1 VANQVAQSS
10 HAAPPLLVRTVRNT
24 HRLDAGHE
32 YRIGRDERADI
43 PLIDPRV
50 SWEHAV
56 LRAEGPV
63 WVLEDRGSRNGTF
76 LGAERVGRLEITSPY
91 VLHFGH
97 PEDGPL
103 LRFELVQADPF
114 ADFALGRGP
123 GQGPGPGQMPEPASG
138 NTTFMPGVLRDP
150 TTRVRIQSKVMK
162 IGRRPDND
170 IIVSDIG
177 VSKQHAELRQ
187 APGGAYMIVD
197 LGSHNGTYL
206 NGTRV
211 NQAELKEGDI
221 LAIGHATFRL
231 VGGELIEYVD
241 DGRATFEAHELRVV
255 VHDGGKDKVLLDGI
269 TFPLAERSMMAVIGP
284 AGAGKSTLLNA
295 LTGKRPATS
304 GNVYYD
310 FRDLYDN
317 YDELRH
323 RIGLVPQESVT
334 HDQLTAQ
341 TALGYAAELRFP
353 PDTGEPERNQ
363 RVGEVLGELSMS
375 KHASTRIDRLSGGQ
389 KKRVNIGLELLT
401 RPSLLFLDEPT
412 SPLDP
417 HLKRDMFQQMR
428 TMADPNSDK
437 GQSVVVIT
445 HDVESKLIDQCD
457 RLIAL
462 QPGDKMAYF
471 GPPAEG
477 LRYFGKDDW
486 ADVFQAFAD
495 EPDRDFAAEFRN
507 SPEFVKYVATPI
519 SVRQQRLDAGRPEGE
534 NVRPKQRS
542 SLSQVLT
549 MARRYRR
556 VMGADRVFIV
566 TTVLMPA
573 LLGSLVRAIPST
585 FGLVQST
592 PHPGLNTG
600 AITPLMILVMSSVLS
615 GTALSIREFIK
626 ERDIYERERMAGL
639 SATAYLFS
647 KVIVLSV
654 ISVLQTLLVVVV
666 GLVGIAV
673 PSKGVVFPFYAGFEI
688 FVALA
693 VLSVTSM
700 LIGLAISTLVTKGDQ
715 TMPILVGVTMVQVA
729 LSGGLFPIKGALNY
743 VAAIAPARW
752 GLGALAS
759 TVHLND
765 LQASLLQSPDPSP
778 PDQLWTG
785 NAAHWLTS
793 IAVMLLLGIV
803 WIIIARI
810 RLSTIGPRKRKS
822 SSVPVSSLVP
832 AGATPPRG
840 L

>member
-1 VANQVAQSS
+1 
-10 HAAPPLLVRTVRNT
+10 
-24 HRLDAGHE
+24 
-32 YRIGRDERADI
+32 
-43 PLIDPRV
+43 
-50 SWEHAV
+50 
-56 LRAEGPV
+56 
-63 WVLEDRGSRNGTF
+63 
-76 LGAERVGRLEITSPY
+76 
-91 VLHFGH
+91 
-97 PEDGPL
+97 
-103 LRFELVQADPF
+103 
-114 ADFALGRGP
+114 
-123 GQGPGPGQMPEPASG
+123 
-138 NTTFMPGVLRDP
+138 
-150 TTRVRIQSKVMK
+150 VMK

-170 IIVSDIG
+170 IIVSDLG

-197 LGSHNGTYL
+197 LGSHNGTYV

-221 LAIGHATFRL
+221 IAIGHATFRL

-255 VHDGGKDKVLLDGI
+255 VHDAGKDKVLLDGI

-304 GNVYYD
+304 GNVFYD

-341 TALGYAAELRFP
+341 SALGYAAELRFP

-363 RVGEVLGELSMS
+363 RVGEVLDELSMS
-375 KHASTRIDRLSGGQ
+375 RHAGTRIDRLSGGQ

-417 HLKRDMFQQMR
+417 HLKRDMFTQMR
-428 TMADPNSDK
+428 TMADPSSDK
-437 GQSVVVIT
+437 GQSVIVIT

-462 QPGDKMAYF
+462 QPGGKMAYF

-477 LRYFGKDDW
+477 LRYFGKEDW
-486 ADVFQAFAD
+486 ADVFQGFAD
-495 EPDRDFAAEFRN
+495 EPERDFAAEFRG

-519 SVRQQRLDAGRPEGE
+519 SVRQQRLDAGRPDGE

-542 SLSQVLT
+542 SVSQVLT

-556 VMGADRVFIV
+556 VMAADRVFIV

-573 LLGSLVRAIPST
+573 LLGALVRAIPSA

-626 ERDIYERERMAGL
+626 EREIYERERMAGL

-654 ISVLQTLLVVVV
+654 ISVGQTLLVVLV

-729 LSGGLFPIKGALNY
+729 LSGGLFPVTGAISY

-752 GLGALAS
+752 GLAALAS

-765 LQASLLQSPDPSP
+765 LQASLLQSPNASP

-793 IAVMLLLGIV
+793 VGVMLLLGIA
-803 WIIIARI
+803 WMIIARV
-810 RLSTIGPRKRKS
+810 RLATIGPRKRKS
-822 SSVPVSSLVP
+822 SGPPASGLVPV
-832 AGATPPRG
+832 GATPPSG
-840 L
+840 V